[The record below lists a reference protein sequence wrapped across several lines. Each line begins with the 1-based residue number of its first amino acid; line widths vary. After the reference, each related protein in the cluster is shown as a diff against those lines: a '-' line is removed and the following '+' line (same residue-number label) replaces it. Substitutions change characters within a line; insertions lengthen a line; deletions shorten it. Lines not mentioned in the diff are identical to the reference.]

1 MKNINTK
8 DVVRT
13 LADNKE
19 GYDKYVNEIGRCRPL
34 SREEEDATFR
44 LMIAGDERAFNKIIK
59 HNLLFVVSVAKKYQ
73 SIVQKGSLTLEDLI
87 SEGNVGLAKAARR
100 FNPDSGNKFIS
111 YAVWWIKQTILEAI
125 NDHVKSVRVPTNAR
139 NTLNLLN
146 KLEQELE
153 SKYGRSITTEELL
166 EASELEPKFAD
177 KLKLSSRVISE
188 LRSVS
193 NFERRLDDM
202 PFDDSTESYAEQL
215 AGTDRADADLLNEE
229 RSRVVASML
238 TGLSSDTAE
247 YIRLHYGLNGNQPI
261 STADI
266 AARFECSPE
275 SVRQRMK
282 LGFTKIRRIH
292 KDKINYF
299 DPNYYERKSIYEPFG
314 QNW

>member
-1 MKNINTK
+1 MKQINTR

-34 SREEEDATFR
+34 SREEEDQTFR

-73 SIVQKGSLTLEDLI
+73 SVVQKGSLTLEDLI

-125 NDHVKSVRVPTNAR
+125 NDHVKSVRVPSNAR
-139 NTLNLLN
+139 NTMNLLN

-153 SKYGRSITTEELL
+153 SKYGRSVTTEELL
-166 EASELEPKFAD
+166 EASQLEPKFDD

-193 NFERRLDDM
+193 NFEKRLDDR
-202 PFDDSTESYAEQL
+202 PFDDSEESYASQL
-215 AGTDRADADLLNEE
+215 AGTDRADSGLLEEE

-238 TGLSSDTAE
+238 VGLSSDTAE
-247 YIRLHYGLNGNQPI
+247 YIRLYYGLGGNQPI
-261 STADI
+261 SMVDI
-266 AARFECSPE
+266 AERFECSAE

-282 LGFTKIRRIH
+282 MAFIKIRRIH
-292 KDKINYF
+292 KDKIGYF
-299 DPNYYERKSIYEPFG
+299 DPNYYSNQTAYRIMR
-314 QNW
+314 QTW